1 VRLFEKLDDSS
12 VKELAEEMLV
22 QTYKKGE
29 IIIEF
34 GKIDETYLTLLM
46 IQYSFLD

>member
-1 VRLFEKLDDSS
+1 MDDASI
-12 VKELAEEMLV
+12 KELAEEMMV
-22 QTYKKGE
+22 STYKKGE
-29 IIIEF
+29 NIIEF